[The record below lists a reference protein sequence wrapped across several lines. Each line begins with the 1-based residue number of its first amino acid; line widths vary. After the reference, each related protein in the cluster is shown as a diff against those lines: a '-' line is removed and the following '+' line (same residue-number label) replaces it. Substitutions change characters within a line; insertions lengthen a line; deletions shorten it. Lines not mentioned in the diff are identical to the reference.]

1 MFKKS
6 LFATLLLSAF
16 TVVAAPAQIAAPA
29 QSTVESATVS
39 LGVSNQ
45 NAAPASACGYWDYR
59 AVTVCDTVIETIEK
73 PVTHCEYTWYN
84 SSIGEPMDF
93 VIVKDGHVQCAQ
105 RSGRGRLSSSWHTT
119 QTVTETRQVNC
130 RTEYRDVWIPIT
142 CGNPIP

>member
-45 NAAPASACGYWDYR
+45 NVAPASACGYWDYR
-59 AVTVCDTVIETIEK
+59 AVTVCDTVTETIEK
-73 PVTHCEYTWYN
+73 PVTECEYHGNYRN
-84 SSIGEPMDF
+84 YYE
-93 VIVKDGHVQCAQ
+93 IVRRYDGHITCPEAP
-105 RSGRGRLSSSWHTT
+105 RGGNLVHEWHTT
-119 QTVTETRQVNC
+119 QTVTQTRQVNC
-130 RTEYRDVWIPIT
+130 RTEYRDVWIPIR